1 MRRTAGSRGVCSAS
15 WAGAGLCLQLWPSFA
30 PVADTVSQHFLLS
43 TEQISWLSLAYL
55 VVSIPFGVVAIWV
68 LDSAG
73 LRWVP
78 SGPPVVSRAPESHSQ
93 HDRHCVKPPG
103 HPGGQPAVS
112 HPGEEGGGHPLDAK
126 QSSPSTALGLADVHL
141 GMTCGGSR
149 RGAWSSGREAA
160 TRVCIPRREQ
170 AYIILAPSRVLW
182 GQHRHLLQL
191 LVPPGADSLRERT
204 LQHGCRPCP
213 GGPAAGRSFGGL
225 SPHRLSSA
233 AALPLVAVEWPT
245 TSPGAGF
252 PHLDGVMWALLRCC
266 VKICVCRQRGGGR
279 GEGVLAEPKCVPLGF
294 RVALSAMPQPPQP
307 WGTR

>member
-1 MRRTAGSRGVCSAS
+1 MTRRAKGVPSVQGESQGFDRVGQWGRLRAGGLEVCRGER
-15 WAGAGLCLQLWPSFA
+15 GFQLGECWGH
-30 PVADTVSQHFLLS
+30 SQRW
-43 TEQISWLSLAYL
+43 E
-55 VVSIPFGVVAIWV
+55 GVP
-68 LDSAG
+68 G
-73 LRWVP
+73 GRWVELP
-78 SGPPVVSRAPESHSQ
+78 ERAELRLSVLQSSL
-93 HDRHCVKPPG
+93 
-103 HPGGQPAVS
+103 GGILKAGFPNA
-112 HPGEEGGGHPLDAK
+112 AK

-149 RGAWSSGREAA
+149 QGAWSSGREAA

-191 LVPPGADSLRERT
+191 LVPPGADPLRERT

>member
-160 TRVCIPRREQ
+160 TRVCIR
-170 AYIILAPSRVLW
+170 AYPPGSWASTSPLLAPACVWEST
-182 GQHRHLLQL
+182 
-191 LVPPGADSLRERT
+191 PPAPP
-204 LQHGCRPCP
+204 RPP
-213 GGPAAGRSFGGL
+213 RGL
-225 SPHRLSSA
+225 SIHRTEVPS
-233 AALPLVAVEWPT
+233 
-245 TSPGAGF
+245 GA
-252 PHLDGVMWALLRCC
+252 
-266 VKICVCRQRGGGR
+266 
-279 GEGVLAEPKCVPLGF
+279 GVLAGNRPTSSWPLAACFGGSIGICSSFSSLLEQILCVNGHSSTGAGPALGAPRQDGALGACHPTGSLLPLLSLWWLWNGPRPPQALGF
-294 RVALSAMPQPPQP
+294 HT
-307 WGTR
+307 WTG